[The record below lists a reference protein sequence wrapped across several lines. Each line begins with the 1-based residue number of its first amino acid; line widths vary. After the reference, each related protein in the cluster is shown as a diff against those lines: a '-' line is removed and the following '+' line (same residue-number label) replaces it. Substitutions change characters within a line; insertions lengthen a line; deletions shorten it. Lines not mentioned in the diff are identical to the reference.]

1 TASLM
6 DTIELFTRKFI
17 QNNVAEYIN
26 SVISSYLSLTGPKT
40 AEYIERSLKTFF
52 LVRNYPKLMSEIAI
66 SHDFHHEFS
75 EKQILNFPFLEVLL
89 S

>member
-1 TASLM
+1 MISL
-6 DTIELFTRKFI
+6 
-17 QNNVAEYIN
+17 
-26 SVISSYLSLTGPKT
+26 YLSLTGPKA
-40 AEYIERSLKTFF
+40 AEYIERSLKEFF
-52 LVRNYPKLMSEIAI
+52 LVHNYPKLMSEIVI